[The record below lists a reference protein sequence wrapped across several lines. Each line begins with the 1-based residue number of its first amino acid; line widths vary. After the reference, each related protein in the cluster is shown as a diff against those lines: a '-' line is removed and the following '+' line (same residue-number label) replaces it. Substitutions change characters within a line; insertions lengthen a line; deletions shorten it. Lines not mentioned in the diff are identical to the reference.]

1 MNRQEQEDKAQL
13 EYLRK
18 WKEKKQKRK
27 NDRRQTIKLCEKKAR
42 KNGCPECC
50 EQCDL
55 NTRGGYRYEAR
66 NLIREQGKQIL
77 HEDVAEYIA
86 RKLGI
91 KSGGDTVG
99 ETGRE
104 QCEERE
110 QPEKRVSERIQSQQK
125 TNQQN

>member
-27 NDRRQTIKLCEKKAR
+27 NDRRQIIKLCEKKAR

-55 NTRGGYRYEAR
+55 NTRGGYRYETR

-99 ETGRE
+99 DDKRKTG
-104 QCEERE
+104 
-110 QPEKRVSERIQSQQK
+110 SIQK
-125 TNQQN
+125 

>member
-55 NTRGGYRYEAR
+55 NTKGGYRYEAR

-91 KSGGDTVG
+91 KSGGDTIG
-99 ETGRE
+99 DDKRKTG
-104 QCEERE
+104 
-110 QPEKRVSERIQSQQK
+110 SIQK
-125 TNQQN
+125 

>member
-1 MNRQEQEDKAQL
+1 MTKRERDDWDQI
-13 EYLRK
+13 EYLRR
-18 WKEKKQKRK
+18 WKEKKQKSK

-77 HEDVAEYIA
+77 HEDVAEYLA
-86 RKLGI
+86 RKYKI
-91 KSGGDTVG
+91 GDDTDG
-99 ETGRE
+99 DNDEGKTGS
-104 QCEERE
+104 
-110 QPEKRVSERIQSQQK
+110 VQK
-125 TNQQN
+125 

>member
-1 MNRQEQEDKAQL
+1 MTKRERDDWDQI
-13 EYLRK
+13 EYLRR
-18 WKEKKQKRK
+18 WKEKKQKSK

-42 KNGCPECC
+42 KNGRPECC

-55 NTRGGYRYEAR
+55 NTKGGYRYEAR

-91 KSGGDTVG
+91 KSGGDTIG
-99 ETGRE
+99 DDKRKTG
-104 QCEERE
+104 
-110 QPEKRVSERIQSQQK
+110 SIQK
-125 TNQQN
+125 

>member
-99 ETGRE
+99 DENGRE
-104 QCEERE
+104 LNELGEG
-110 QPEKRVSERIQSQQK
+110 IQLSLIHI
-125 TNQQN
+125 